1 MGKILYL
8 IVNEDKAGIDLALE
22 NNEDDV
28 TILLLQDA
36 VYFAT
41 KKGTEISQA
50 LQQNKKV
57 FVSQADVTLRGIQN
71 MVQEG
76 VQNTDYG
83 GIIDITFTCDT
94 IINF

>member
-8 IVNEDKAGIDLALE
+8 IANEDKAGIDLALE

-41 KKGTEISQA
+41 KMGKEISQA
-50 LQQNKKV
+50 LEHNKKV
-57 FVSQADVTLRGIQN
+57 FVSQSDVTLRGIQN
-71 MVQEG
+71 MLQEG

-83 GIIDITFTCDT
+83 GIIDITFACDT

>member
-41 KKGTEISQA
+41 KKGTEIFQA

-57 FVSQADVTLRGIQN
+57 FVSQVDVTLRGIQT
-71 MVQEG
+71 MMQEG

-83 GIIDITFTCDT
+83 GIIDITFASDT

>member
-41 KKGTEISQA
+41 KKGKEISKA
-50 LQQNKKV
+50 LEQNKKV
-57 FVSQADVTLRGIQN
+57 FVSQSDISLRGIQN
-71 MVQEG
+71 MMQEG

-83 GIIDITFTCDT
+83 GIIDITFASDT